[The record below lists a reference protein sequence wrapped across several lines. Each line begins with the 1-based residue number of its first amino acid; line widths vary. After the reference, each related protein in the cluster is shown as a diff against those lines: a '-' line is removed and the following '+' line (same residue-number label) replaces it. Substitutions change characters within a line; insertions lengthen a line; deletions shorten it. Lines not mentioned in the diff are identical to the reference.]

1 MLYLIIFNTPAPFFI
16 MAAPPAPTNIAMRSI
31 GDLNKEDD
39 QMIIILCSV
48 QFRNAHVI
56 LGRSNKGVSGTIFI
70 TCHTVADCH
79 HY

>member
-1 MLYLIIFNTPAPFFI
+1 
-16 MAAPPAPTNIAMRSI
+16 MRSI